1 MTILLNS
8 PVINITSKHN
18 QNKGVAFYIIRIII
32 IIILVMV
39 LFQLSLLIV
48 SLVNFIYKYFIMKE
62 KNLPQRYGRDS
73 YVIITGTSSGQG
85 YYFAK
90 EMAQRGFNLIL
101 ISSARSQK
109 LVNEIKKKHPQLK
122 VILIIKDFRK
132 AYEKNF
138 FDEIID
144 TIDKVDG
151 NISMLI
157 NNVAHRTAWIP
168 YHTMPRHL
176 INDTIIVGTIVQA
189 QLCRI
194 CLPYFLKRQQK
205 SAIVNIT
212 AQCTMATFGFGE
224 ILNNEISVPFLSAYE
239 AANAFGFYHGNSL
252 SKEYKRYSDKI
263 DLVNIMPGAVVTEN
277 TGFLKNTIFNIK
289 AEEFVKNSIKMI
301 GNVNGST
308 CAYWGH
314 AISTLIINIIPF
326 IKKPVLYNTG
336 HKIATDYM
344 NMPPK
349 KY

>member
-1 MTILLNS
+1 MTLLLNVPS
-8 PVINITSKHN
+8 INITTKN
-18 QNKGVAFYIIRIII
+18 NINKGVVFYIMRTIII
-32 IIILVMV
+32 IIIVMV
-39 LFQLSLLIV
+39 LFQVGLLIV
-48 SLVNFIYKYFIMKE
+48 SLINFIYKYFLMNE
-62 KNLPQRYGRDS
+62 KDLPQRYGRNS

-85 YYFAK
+85 YHFAK

-109 LVNEIKKKHPQLK
+109 LVDELKQQYPQLK
-122 VILIIKDFRK
+122 VILIIKDFRR

-144 TIDKVDG
+144 TIEKVDG

-212 AQCTMATFGFGE
+212 AQCTMRTFGFGE
-224 ILNNEISVPFLSAYE
+224 ILNNYISVPFLSAYE

-252 SKEYKRYSDKI
+252 SKEYTRYSNKI
-263 DLVNIMPGAVVTEN
+263 DILNIMPGAVVTEN
-277 TGFLKNTIFNIK
+277 TGFLKNTIFNVK
-289 AEEFVKNSIKMI
+289 ADEFVKNSIKMI

-308 CAYWGH
+308 YAYWGH
-314 AISTLIINIIPF
+314 AISVLIINIFPF

-344 NMPPK
+344 SMPPK

>member
-1 MTILLNS
+1 MTLPLNVPKLNLPLPS
-8 PVINITSKHN
+8 NNHSIN
-18 QNKGVAFYIIRIII
+18 FYIIKTIII
-32 IIILVMV
+32 IIIVV
-39 LFQLSLLIV
+39 VVFQIAFLFV

-62 KNLPQRYGRDS
+62 KNLPKRYGENS

-90 EMAQRGFNLIL
+90 EMAKRGFNLIL
-101 ISSARSQK
+101 ISSARSRT
-109 LVNEIKKKHPQLK
+109 LVKELKSNYPKIK
-122 VILIIKDFRK
+122 VILIIKDFRR

-138 FDEIID
+138 FDDIID
-144 TIDKVDG
+144 NIEKVNG

-157 NNVAHRTAWIP
+157 NNVAHRAAWIP
-168 YHTMPRHL
+168 YHNMPRQL

-194 CLPYFLKRQQK
+194 CLPHFVKRKEK

-212 AQCTMATFGFGE
+212 AQCTMRTFGFGE

-239 AANAFGFYHGNSL
+239 AANAFGFYHGNSIH
-252 SKEYKRYSDKI
+252 KEYKKYNNKI
-263 DLVNIMPGAVVTEN
+263 DLVNIMPGAVVTDN
-277 TGFLKNTIFNIK
+277 TGFLKNTIFNID
-289 AEEFVKNSIKMI
+289 AEQFVKNSIKMI

-314 AISTLIINIIPF
+314 AISDLLINIFPF
-326 IKKPVLYNTG
+326 IKAPVLYNTG
-336 HKIATDYM
+336 YKIAQDYM
-344 NMPPK
+344 KTAPK